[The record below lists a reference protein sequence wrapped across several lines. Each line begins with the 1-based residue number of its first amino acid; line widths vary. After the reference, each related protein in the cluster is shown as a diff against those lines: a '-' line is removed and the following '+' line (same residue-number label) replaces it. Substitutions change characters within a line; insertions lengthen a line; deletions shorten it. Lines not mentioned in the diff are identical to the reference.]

1 MQKTEN
7 PSNLRTFRTPFTP
20 SYWKE
25 AAGEV
30 KKPRILAVTAL
41 FIGLDIIIGMFYIPM
56 PFGDN
61 LRVYFGY
68 FTNSMCCMVCG
79 PVMAL
84 IFGFVRDILG
94 FLANPSG
101 GFFFGYT
108 LSAMLGSLV
117 YALFFYRA
125 PLTLRR
131 IFCAKLLTNLQNVVL
146 GALWMAILN
155 SSGRFSLETWYASAS
170 LSAVKNLIMLPV
182 QTALLALLF
191 SALLP
196 PLRRAGLVARQTGR
210 LRL

>member
-1 MQKTEN
+1 MQKTET
-7 PSNLRTFRTPFTP
+7 PGKLRTFRTPFTP

-94 FLANPSG
+94 FLANSSG

-125 PLTLRR
+125 R
-131 IFCAKLLTNLQNVVL
+131 ITVVRILCCKLIINVCVNILL
-146 GALWMAILN
+146 GSLWSAILFSKGYYFYMV
-155 SSGRFSLETWYASAS
+155 SST
-170 LSAVKNLIMLPV
+170 VKNLMLLPV
-182 QTALLALLF
+182 EVILLVLF
-191 SALLP
+191 YQVTLP
-196 PLRRAGLVARQTGR
+196 VLVKMKWIPEQPKGRMPLI
-210 LRL
+210 

>member
-1 MQKTEN
+1 MQKTET
-7 PSNLRTFRTPFTP
+7 SNLRTFRTPFTP

-125 PLTLRR
+125 R
-131 IFCAKLLTNLQNVVL
+131 ITVVRILCCKLIINVCVNILL
-146 GALWMAILN
+146 GSLWSAILFSKGYYFYMV
-155 SSGRFSLETWYASAS
+155 SST
-170 LSAVKNLIMLPV
+170 VKNLMLLPV
-182 QTALLALLF
+182 EVILLVLF
-191 SALLP
+191 YQVTLP
-196 PLRRAGLVARQTGR
+196 VLVKMKWIPEQPKGRMPLI
-210 LRL
+210 

>member
-1 MQKTEN
+1 MQKTET
-7 PSNLRTFRTPFTP
+7 PGKLRTFRTPFTP

-94 FLANPSG
+94 FFANPSG

-125 PLTLRR
+125 R
-131 IFCAKLLTNLQNVVL
+131 ITVVRILCCKLIINVCVNILL
-146 GALWMAILN
+146 GSLWSAILFSKGYYFYMV
-155 SSGRFSLETWYASAS
+155 SST
-170 LSAVKNLIMLPV
+170 VKNLMLLPV
-182 QTALLALLF
+182 EVILLVLF
-191 SALLP
+191 YQVTLP
-196 PLRRAGLVARQTGR
+196 VLVKMKWIPEQPKGRMPLI
-210 LRL
+210 

>member
-125 PLTLRR
+125 R
-131 IFCAKLLTNLQNVVL
+131 ITVVRILCCKLIINVCVNILL
-146 GALWMAILN
+146 GSLWSAILFSKGYYFYMV
-155 SSGRFSLETWYASAS
+155 SST
-170 LSAVKNLIMLPV
+170 VKNLMLLPV
-182 QTALLALLF
+182 EVILLVLF
-191 SALLP
+191 YQVTLP
-196 PLRRAGLVARQTGR
+196 ILVKMKWIPEQPKGRMPLI
-210 LRL
+210 

>member
-1 MQKTEN
+1 MQKTET
-7 PSNLRTFRTPFTP
+7 PGKLRTFRTPFTP

-84 IFGFVRDILG
+84 IFGFVRDVLG

-125 PLTLRR
+125 R
-131 IFCAKLLTNLQNVVL
+131 ITVVRILCCKLIINACGNILL
-146 GALWMAILN
+146 GSLWSAILFSKGYYFYMA
-155 SSGRFSLETWYASAS
+155 SST
-170 LSAVKNLIMLPV
+170 VKNLMLLPV
-182 QTALLALLF
+182 EVILLVLF
-191 SALLP
+191 YQVTLP
-196 PLRRAGLVARQTGR
+196 VLVKMKWIPEQPKGRMPLI
-210 LRL
+210 

>member
-1 MQKTEN
+1 
-7 PSNLRTFRTPFTP
+7 
-20 SYWKE
+20 
-25 AAGEV
+25 
-30 KKPRILAVTAL
+30 
-41 FIGLDIIIGMFYIPM
+41 MFYIPM

-94 FLANPSG
+94 FLANSSG

-125 PLTLRR
+125 R
-131 IFCAKLLTNLQNVVL
+131 ITVVRILCCKLIINVCVNILL
-146 GALWMAILN
+146 GSLWSAILFSKGYYFYMV
-155 SSGRFSLETWYASAS
+155 SST
-170 LSAVKNLIMLPV
+170 VKNLMLLPV
-182 QTALLALLF
+182 EVILLVLF
-191 SALLP
+191 YQVTLP
-196 PLRRAGLVARQTGR
+196 ILVKMKWIPEQPKGRMPLI
-210 LRL
+210 

>member
-1 MQKTEN
+1 MQKTET
-7 PSNLRTFRTPFTP
+7 PGKLRTFRTPFTP

-125 PLTLRR
+125 R
-131 IFCAKLLTNLQNVVL
+131 ITVVRILCCKLIINVCVNILL
-146 GALWMAILN
+146 GSLWSAILFSKGYYFYMV
-155 SSGRFSLETWYASAS
+155 SST
-170 LSAVKNLIMLPV
+170 VKNLMLLPV
-182 QTALLALLF
+182 EVILLVLF
-191 SALLP
+191 YQVTLP
-196 PLRRAGLVARQTGR
+196 VLVKMKWIPEQPKGRMPLI
-210 LRL
+210 

>member
-7 PSNLRTFRTPFTP
+7 PGKLRTFRTPFTP

-94 FLANPSG
+94 FLANSSG

-125 PLTLRR
+125 R
-131 IFCAKLLTNLQNVVL
+131 ITVVRILCCKLIINVCVNILL
-146 GALWMAILN
+146 GSLWSAILFSKGYYFYMV
-155 SSGRFSLETWYASAS
+155 SST
-170 LSAVKNLIMLPV
+170 VKNLMLLPV
-182 QTALLALLF
+182 EVILLVLF
-191 SALLP
+191 YQVTLP
-196 PLRRAGLVARQTGR
+196 ILVKMKWIPEQPKGRMPLI
-210 LRL
+210 

>member
-1 MQKTEN
+1 MQKTET
-7 PSNLRTFRTPFTP
+7 PGKLRTFRTPFTP

-125 PLTLRR
+125 R
-131 IFCAKLLTNLQNVVL
+131 ITVVRILCCKLIINMCVNILL
-146 GALWMAILN
+146 GSLWSAILFSKGYYFYMV
-155 SSGRFSLETWYASAS
+155 SST
-170 LSAVKNLIMLPV
+170 VKNLMLLPV
-182 QTALLALLF
+182 EVILLVLF
-191 SALLP
+191 YQVTLP
-196 PLRRAGLVARQTGR
+196 ILVKMKWIPEQPKGRMPLI
-210 LRL
+210 

>member
-7 PSNLRTFRTPFTP
+7 PGKLRTFRTPFTP

-125 PLTLRR
+125 R
-131 IFCAKLLTNLQNVVL
+131 ITVVRILCCKLIINVCVNILL
-146 GALWMAILN
+146 GSLWSAILFSKGYYFYMV
-155 SSGRFSLETWYASAS
+155 SST
-170 LSAVKNLIMLPV
+170 VKNLMLLPV
-182 QTALLALLF
+182 EVILLVLF
-191 SALLP
+191 YQVTLP
-196 PLRRAGLVARQTGR
+196 ILVKMKWIPEQPKGRMPLI
-210 LRL
+210 

>member
-1 MQKTEN
+1 MQKTET
-7 PSNLRTFRTPFTP
+7 PGKLRTFRTPFTP

-125 PLTLRR
+125 R
-131 IFCAKLLTNLQNVVL
+131 ITVVRILCCKLIINVCVNILL
-146 GALWMAILN
+146 GSLWSAILFSKGYYFYMV
-155 SSGRFSLETWYASAS
+155 SST
-170 LSAVKNLIMLPV
+170 VKNLMLLPV
-182 QTALLALLF
+182 EVILLVLF
-191 SALLP
+191 YQVTLP
-196 PLRRAGLVARQTGR
+196 ILVKMKWIPEQPKGRMPLI
-210 LRL
+210 

>member
-30 KKPRILAVTAL
+30 KKPRVLAVTAL

-108 LSAMLGSLV
+108 LSAMLGSFV

-125 PLTLRR
+125 R
-131 IFCAKLLTNLQNVVL
+131 ITIARILCCKLIINVCVNILLGSLWSAVL
-146 GALWMAILN
+146 FSKGYYFYMA
-155 SSGRFSLETWYASAS
+155 SST
-170 LSAVKNLIMLPV
+170 VKNLMLLPV
-182 QTALLALLF
+182 EVILLVLF
-191 SALLP
+191 YQVTLP
-196 PLRRAGLVARQTGR
+196 ILVKMKWIPEQPKGRMPLI
-210 LRL
+210 

>member
-1 MQKTEN
+1 MQKTET
-7 PSNLRTFRTPFTP
+7 PGKLRTFRTPFTP

-125 PLTLRR
+125 R
-131 IFCAKLLTNLQNVVL
+131 ITVVRILCCKLIINVCVNILL
-146 GALWMAILN
+146 GSLWRAILFSKGYYFYMV
-155 SSGRFSLETWYASAS
+155 SST
-170 LSAVKNLIMLPV
+170 VKNLMLLPV
-182 QTALLALLF
+182 EVILLVLF
-191 SALLP
+191 YQVTLP
-196 PLRRAGLVARQTGR
+196 VLVKMKWIPEQPKGRMPLI
-210 LRL
+210 

>member
-1 MQKTEN
+1 MQKTET
-7 PSNLRTFRTPFTP
+7 PGKLRTVRTPFTP

-25 AAGEV
+25 EAGEV

-125 PLTLRR
+125 R
-131 IFCAKLLTNLQNVVL
+131 ITVVRILCCKLIINVCVNILL
-146 GALWMAILN
+146 GSLWSAILFSKGYYFYMV
-155 SSGRFSLETWYASAS
+155 SST
-170 LSAVKNLIMLPV
+170 VKNLMLLPV
-182 QTALLALLF
+182 EVILLVLF
-191 SALLP
+191 YQVTLP
-196 PLRRAGLVARQTGR
+196 ILVKMKWIPEQPKGRMPLI
-210 LRL
+210 

>member
-1 MQKTEN
+1 MQKTET
-7 PSNLRTFRTPFTP
+7 PGKLRTFRTPFTP

-94 FLANPSG
+94 FLANSSG

-125 PLTLRR
+125 R
-131 IFCAKLLTNLQNVVL
+131 ITVVRILCCKLIINVCVNILL
-146 GALWMAILN
+146 GSLWSAILFSKGYYFYMV
-155 SSGRFSLETWYASAS
+155 SST
-170 LSAVKNLIMLPV
+170 VKNLMLLPV
-182 QTALLALLF
+182 EVILLVLF
-191 SALLP
+191 YQVTLP
-196 PLRRAGLVARQTGR
+196 ILVKMKWIPEQPKGRMPLI
-210 LRL
+210 